1 METCADRK
9 TAQSSQRAPS
19 LAWLGEHQHQWP
31 THGCCV
37 SIQTSDSSVSLSRD
51 SHCPPSSI
59 SHQDLPKPQD
69 YSLANLSKS
78 WGSLLVCPEV
88 LRTYILG
95 GRYKGQGGSATP
107 HWQRAFLSSPHP
119 AAPRSPSLCG
129 LRLYIH
135 KPLCMGNCQLL
146 NIPDH
151 ISVCCLN
158 TWIPGVLD
166 GKGLV
171 DMCPAELIRFTWHH
185 SVLAECNSP
194 TVSCKSF
201 QYAKLSASGP
211 LHLLLTHPLPT
222 SVN

>member
-78 WGSLLVCPEV
+78 WGSLGLPRGAKD
-88 LRTYILG
+88 LHPGRMIQRTGRFSNSTLAESLLILP
-95 GRYKGQGGSATP
+95 TP
-107 HWQRAFLSSPHP
+107 CSPKKP
-119 AAPRSPSLCG
+119 QPVWSQA
-129 LRLYIH
+129 ITH